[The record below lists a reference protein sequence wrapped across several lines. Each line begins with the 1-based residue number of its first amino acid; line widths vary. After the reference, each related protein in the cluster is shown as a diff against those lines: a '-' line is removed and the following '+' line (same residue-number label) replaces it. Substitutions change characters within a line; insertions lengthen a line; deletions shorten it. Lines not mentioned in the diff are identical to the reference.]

1 MVTVRLSDIPVEG
14 LVLDYRHDPAELGP
28 LGEGISLVDPVEV
41 RLTVTPDDDRYLIQG
56 EVRGRVRMECGR
68 CLAPVTLPVTAPCAI
83 DAVPLSGDA
92 TDEDRHELGRG
103 DLDVTFFTGP
113 VLNLDDLVREQLL
126 LNVPM
131 RPLCREGCLGLC
143 PSCRKNRNEGPC
155 GCRESAPVDPRLEG
169 LRRLSR
175 RSSV

>member
-1 MVTVRLSDIPVEG
+1 MVAVRLCDIPTEG
-14 LVLDYRHDPAELGP
+14 LVLEYRHDPGLLEP
-28 LGEGISLVDPVEV
+28 LGEGVRLPDPVDV
-41 RLTVTPDDDRYLIQG
+41 RMTITPEEDRYLIQG
-56 EVRGRVRMECGR
+56 DVRGRVRLECGR
-68 CLAPVTLPVTAPCAI
+68 CLAPVTLPVMAPCAI
-83 DAVPLSGDA
+83 NAVPLSGDA

-103 DLDVTFFTGP
+103 DLDVTFFTGL

-126 LNVPM
+126 LNIPM

-169 LRRLSR
+169 LRKLGNRTSA
-175 RSSV
+175 